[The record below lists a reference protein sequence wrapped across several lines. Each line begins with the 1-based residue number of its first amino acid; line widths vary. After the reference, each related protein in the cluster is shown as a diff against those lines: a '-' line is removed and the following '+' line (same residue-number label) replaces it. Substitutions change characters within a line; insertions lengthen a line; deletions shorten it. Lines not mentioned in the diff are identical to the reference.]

1 MFNQY
6 SINKEIEVALSETT
20 QQTKSDSGSKV
31 ALPFLLVLN
40 NKKTTNFMQAV
51 DIFSKSKCL
60 AEIVIYKT
68 PLFEQENFKQVFQML
83 IDTTFNNDIYELVAA
98 IPINLEKYSYI
109 NKKYRELSDGKKSL
123 TLHNFLECY
132 GVPHEIDSNMFI
144 I

>member
-6 SINKEIEVALSETT
+6 SINKEIEIALFETT
-20 QQTKSDSGSKV
+20 QQTKSDLGGKV

-40 NKKTTNFMQAV
+40 NKKTTDFMQAV
-51 DIFSKSKCL
+51 DMFSKSKCL
-60 AEIVIYKT
+60 AEIIVYKT
-68 PLFEQENFKQVFQML
+68 PLFEQENFKQVFQVL
-83 IDTTFNNDIYELVAA
+83 INTFNSDTYELVAA